1 MFDVIKL
8 MCGFGNDDQWFAL
21 KKTLLRAVLFLFFLS
36 FTIAW
41 KEIMGSAETDCL
53 LDKLNEEII

>member
-1 MFDVIKL
+1 MFDIIKL

-21 KKTLLRAVLFLFFLS
+21 KKILLRAVLFCFLY

-41 KEIMGSAETDCL
+41 KGIMGSAETDCL